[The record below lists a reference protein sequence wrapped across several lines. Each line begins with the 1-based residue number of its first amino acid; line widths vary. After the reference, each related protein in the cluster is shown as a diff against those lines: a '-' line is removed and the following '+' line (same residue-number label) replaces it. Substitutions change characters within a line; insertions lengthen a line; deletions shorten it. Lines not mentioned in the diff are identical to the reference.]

1 MAQVLIIEDDL
12 MFQKVLYRGLEMV
25 GHDPIIADE
34 GLYGLEQLV
43 RVRPDVVLLDL
54 RLKEGGLN
62 GLEVLARI
70 RDLHPQLPV
79 IIMTGY
85 GTVDNAVEAMKRGAS
100 DFIQKPFGIEEA
112 LLAVEHVLDVASL
125 RQEVGYLRQV
135 QAEMVRKEPPVAV
148 SRAMREV
155 LDIAR
160 KAAQSSASVLLCGE
174 SGSGKDVLAR
184 FIHNESPRN
193 QCPFVVVECASL
205 SADRVASELFGRD
218 DEVGKFQ
225 LADGGT
231 VLLDEI
237 GTIGAEGQAK
247 LLRVL
252 EDGVVP
258 HRNRKA
264 EFAIDVRVIAS
275 MSMELDE
282 AIVSGRLRGDLFHRL
297 NQVSLRLPA
306 LRERP
311 EDILP
316 LFEEFLREFLGSAKN
331 YRLEAAARDL
341 LLQHTWPGNVR
352 ELENYVERAVVICKE
367 PQISESHLPLEI
379 LTGEPRTASSSS
391 GIVVGTTVR
400 EMEKQLILKT
410 LESCDGNRTNAAD
423 TLGISSRTLRNKLH
437 EYGMSGIF
445 KKGVTAGD
453 NGIPEEIEEE

>member
-12 MFQKVLYRGLEMV
+12 MFQKVLCRGLEMV

-34 GLYGLEQLV
+34 GLYGLELLV

-54 RLKEGGLN
+54 LLKEGDLN

-112 LLAVEHVLDVASL
+112 LLAVEQVLDVASL

-148 SRAMREV
+148 SRAMLEV

-174 SGSGKDVLAR
+174 SGSGKDLLAR
-184 FIHNESPRN
+184 FIHKESPRN

-218 DEVGKFQ
+218 DEMGKFQ

-231 VLLDEI
+231 LLLDEI
-237 GTIGAEGQAK
+237 GTIDAEGQAK

-264 EFAIDVRVIAS
+264 AFAIDVRVIAT
-275 MSMELDE
+275 MSMELEE
-282 AIVSGRLRGDLFHRL
+282 AMVSGRLRGDLFHRL
-297 NQVSLRLPA
+297 NQVSLRLPP

-331 YRLEAAARDL
+331 YRLESAARDL

-352 ELENYVERAVVICKE
+352 ELRNMVERIALLGDGECIGPEQLVFTFANMPVAHAAAPGADVGMLVDSLGHGEVFDGVIRLLLEESLVRSRGNQAEASRWLGLNRSRFTYRLKQYGIN
-367 PQISESHLPLEI
+367 PQDFQD
-379 LTGEPRTASSSS
+379 
-391 GIVVGTTVR
+391 GT
-400 EMEKQLILKT
+400 
-410 LESCDGNRTNAAD
+410 
-423 TLGISSRTLRNKLH
+423 
-437 EYGMSGIF
+437 
-445 KKGVTAGD
+445 
-453 NGIPEEIEEE
+453 

>member
-1 MAQVLIIEDDL
+1 MAQVLIVEDDL
-12 MFQKVLYRGLEMV
+12 MFQKVLCRGLEMV

-112 LLAVEHVLDVASL
+112 LLAVEQVLDVASL

-174 SGSGKDVLAR
+174 SGSGKDLLAR
-184 FIHNESPRN
+184 FIHKESPRN

-218 DEVGKFQ
+218 DEMGKFQ

-231 VLLDEI
+231 LLLDEI
-237 GTIGAEGQAK
+237 GTIDAEGQAK

-258 HRNRKA
+258 HRNRKVA
-264 EFAIDVRVIAS
+264 FDVRVIAT
-275 MSMELDE
+275 MCMELDE
-282 AIVSGRLRGDLFHRL
+282 AMVSGRLRGDLFHRL
-297 NQVSLRLPA
+297 NQVSLRLPP

-331 YRLEAAARDL
+331 YRLESAARDL

-352 ELENYVERAVVICKE
+352 ELRNMVERIALLGDGECIGPEQLVFTFANMPAAPAAASGADVGMLVDSLGHGEVFDGVIRLLLEESLVRSRGNQAEASRWLGLNRSRFTYRLKQYGIN
-367 PQISESHLPLEI
+367 PQDFQD
-379 LTGEPRTASSSS
+379 
-391 GIVVGTTVR
+391 GT
-400 EMEKQLILKT
+400 
-410 LESCDGNRTNAAD
+410 
-423 TLGISSRTLRNKLH
+423 
-437 EYGMSGIF
+437 
-445 KKGVTAGD
+445 
-453 NGIPEEIEEE
+453 

>member
-1 MAQVLIIEDDL
+1 MAHVLIIEDDL
-12 MFQKVLYRGLEMV
+12 MFQKVLCRGLEMV

-54 RLKEGGLN
+54 LLKEGGLN

-174 SGSGKDVLAR
+174 SGSGKDLLAR
-184 FIHNESPRN
+184 FIHRESPRN

-218 DEVGKFQ
+218 DEMGKFQ

-231 VLLDEI
+231 LLLDEI
-237 GTIGAEGQAK
+237 GTIDAEGQAK

-264 EFAIDVRVIAS
+264 EFAIDVRVIAT

-282 AIVSGRLRGDLFHRL
+282 AMVSGRLRGDLFHRL
-297 NQVSLRLPA
+297 NQVSLRLPP

-331 YRLEAAARDL
+331 YRLESAARDL

-352 ELENYVERAVVICKE
+352 ELRNMVERISLLGDGECIGPEQLVFTFANMPAAHAAAPGGDVGMLADSLGHGEVFDGVVRLLLEESLARSRGNQAEASRWLGLNRSRFSYRLKQYGIN
-367 PQISESHLPLEI
+367 PQDFQD
-379 LTGEPRTASSSS
+379 
-391 GIVVGTTVR
+391 GT
-400 EMEKQLILKT
+400 
-410 LESCDGNRTNAAD
+410 
-423 TLGISSRTLRNKLH
+423 
-437 EYGMSGIF
+437 
-445 KKGVTAGD
+445 
-453 NGIPEEIEEE
+453 

>member
-12 MFQKVLYRGLEMV
+12 MFQKVLCRGLEMV

-54 RLKEGGLN
+54 LLKEGGLN

-174 SGSGKDVLAR
+174 SGSGKDLLAR
-184 FIHNESPRN
+184 FIHKESPRN

-218 DEVGKFQ
+218 DEMGKFQ

-231 VLLDEI
+231 LLLDEI
-237 GTIGAEGQAK
+237 GTIDAEGQAK

-264 EFAIDVRVIAS
+264 AFAIDVRVIAT

-282 AIVSGRLRGDLFHRL
+282 AMVSGRLRGDLFHRL
-297 NQVSLRLPA
+297 NQVSLRLPP

-331 YRLEAAARDL
+331 YRLDSAARDL

-352 ELENYVERAVVICKE
+352 ELRNMVERIALLGDGECIGPEQLVFTFANMSAAPAAAPGADVGMLVDSLGHGEVFDGVIRLLLEESLVRSRGNQAEASRWLGLNRSRFTYRLKQYGIN
-367 PQISESHLPLEI
+367 PQDFQD
-379 LTGEPRTASSSS
+379 
-391 GIVVGTTVR
+391 GT
-400 EMEKQLILKT
+400 
-410 LESCDGNRTNAAD
+410 
-423 TLGISSRTLRNKLH
+423 
-437 EYGMSGIF
+437 
-445 KKGVTAGD
+445 
-453 NGIPEEIEEE
+453 

>member
-1 MAQVLIIEDDL
+1 MAQVLIVEDDL

-85 GTVDNAVEAMKRGAS
+85 GTVENAVEAMKRGAS

-112 LLAVEHVLDVASL
+112 LLAVEHVLDVARL

-135 QAEMVRKEPPVAV
+135 QAAMVRKEPPVAV

-160 KAAQSSASVLLCGE
+160 KTAQSSASVLLCGE
-174 SGSGKDVLAR
+174 SGSGKDLLAR

-193 QCPFVVVECASL
+193 PCPFVVVECASL
-205 SADRVASELFGRD
+205 AADRVASELFGRD
-218 DEVGKFQ
+218 DEMGKFQ

-231 VLLDEI
+231 LLLDEI
-237 GTIGAEGQAK
+237 GTISAEGQAK

-264 EFAIDVRVIAS
+264 AFAIDVRVIAT

-282 AIVSGRLRGDLFHRL
+282 AMVSGRLRGDLFHRL
-297 NQVSLRLPA
+297 NQVSLRLPP

-316 LFEEFLREFLGSAKN
+316 LFEDFLREFLGSAKS
-331 YRLEAAARDL
+331 YRLEPAARDL

-352 ELENYVERAVVICKE
+352 ELRNMVERIALLGDGKCIGPEQLVFTFANMHAAHAVAPGADVGMLMDSLGHGEVFDGVVRLLLEESLARSGGNQAEASRFLGLNRSRFAYRLKQYGIN
-367 PQISESHLPLEI
+367 PQDFQD
-379 LTGEPRTASSSS
+379 
-391 GIVVGTTVR
+391 GT
-400 EMEKQLILKT
+400 
-410 LESCDGNRTNAAD
+410 
-423 TLGISSRTLRNKLH
+423 
-437 EYGMSGIF
+437 
-445 KKGVTAGD
+445 
-453 NGIPEEIEEE
+453 

>member
-231 VLLDEI
+231 LLLDEI

-264 EFAIDVRVIAS
+264 AFAIDVRVIAT

-297 NQVSLRLPA
+297 NQVSLRLPP

-331 YRLEAAARDL
+331 YRLESAARDL

-352 ELENYVERAVVICKE
+352 ELRNMVERIALLGDGECIGPEQLVFTFANMPAAPAAASGADVGMLVDSLGHGEVFDGVICLLLEESLARSRGNQAEASRWLGLNRSRFTYRLKQYGIN
-367 PQISESHLPLEI
+367 PQDFQD
-379 LTGEPRTASSSS
+379 
-391 GIVVGTTVR
+391 GT
-400 EMEKQLILKT
+400 
-410 LESCDGNRTNAAD
+410 
-423 TLGISSRTLRNKLH
+423 
-437 EYGMSGIF
+437 
-445 KKGVTAGD
+445 
-453 NGIPEEIEEE
+453 

>member
-54 RLKEGGLN
+54 LLKEGGLN

-160 KAAQSSASVLLCGE
+160 KAAQSSASVFLCGE
-174 SGSGKDVLAR
+174 SGSGKDLLAR

-231 VLLDEI
+231 LLLDEI

-258 HRNRKA
+258 HRNSKA
-264 EFAIDVRVIAS
+264 EFAIDVRVIAT

-282 AIVSGRLRGDLFHRL
+282 AMVSGRLRGDLFHRL
-297 NQVSLRLPA
+297 NQVSLRLPP

-331 YRLEAAARDL
+331 YRLDSAARDL

-352 ELENYVERAVVICKE
+352 ELRNMVERIALLGDGECIGPEQLVFTFANMSAAPAAAPGADVGMLVDSLGHGEVFDGVIRLLLEESLVRSRGNQAEASRLLGLNRSRFTYRLKQYGIN
-367 PQISESHLPLEI
+367 PQDFQD
-379 LTGEPRTASSSS
+379 
-391 GIVVGTTVR
+391 GT
-400 EMEKQLILKT
+400 
-410 LESCDGNRTNAAD
+410 
-423 TLGISSRTLRNKLH
+423 
-437 EYGMSGIF
+437 
-445 KKGVTAGD
+445 
-453 NGIPEEIEEE
+453 